1 MCPFRVACLR
11 GRAATDDGRW
21 YLIAP
26 MPGQRKPYRLREKA
40 VHDNVLRM
48 PGEIVMLLDH
58 EVGAHH
64 EPVDIAEDHPQTE
77 KLD

>member
-1 MCPFRVACLR
+1 MPTIGIDRC
-11 GRAATDDGRW
+11 GRYGVEGAGSEGKD
-21 YLIAP
+21 
-26 MPGQRKPYRLREKA
+26 
-40 VHDNVLRM
+40 
-48 PGEIVMLLDH
+48 MLLDH